1 MTTTEYSRSFDT
13 RANLQHQPAAGTKC
27 ETGTAPAAGQE
38 IATGSLNFQD
48 VRSEP
53 TAPQLRR
60 ERELTHSA
68 AMSQPLDP
76 DFGQMSD
83 DDDDML
89 DAGLPEID
97 APAVKTKPKAPARKK
112 QEPKTAS
119 AWAKTGN
126 AELDALFAPST
137 LTVRSLNTA
146 SRPSVTGAAS
156 AKPPRGGADTSTVP
170 ISKAEKLL
178 AKLAQQKEE
187 DDKESKKLN
196 RLQKH
201 VEDDARA
208 EAAAARQAEIAAR
221 HDAQLRGAEQLGIKV
236 AKDAKDAEALLGDDD
251 ADETPM
257 PRDITRALEPSA
269 FVPIGYR
276 KSDANHTAC
285 GTHNM
290 PSDSKTAATDAKR
303 FAEAAETAAKESPGA
318 DVAQAVEFT
327 VREALTGGW
336 LEQSFLIARRDG
348 DAAAASE
355 GGKATPKAAP
365 RTTIGSAAAAILGG
379 GVRKSSSP
387 TPSEDTTRVPPLCA
401 EDTARWLFHTATSP
415 SSDDDVV
422 LGARNAILAAM
433 GFEPDPAPH
442 ASPRWLCGTPTLRA
456 PPVLPWHPRARDI
469 IDALGKCGVVI
480 DVETLGCSLGKFA
493 EDGKKMTAAAKRKRD
508 AQAAAAGDGLAQ
520 LCGRNKGDRAATA
533 RMYEDGSNRLR
544 LQIFAAVQI
553 AGAAAASARY
563 APRHHS
569 RSDSITPVKGAQGA
583 DTAVHDGPHCWV
595 MDDPEGAGDLLA
607 VLAGVRLDPRA
618 GAASGCVDFCAS
630 ELLAAAAVADD
641 EDWRVFR
648 DAAAAK
654 LARVGPT
661 HTARLAAI
669 QWVPWGTRRE
679 QEVQDLA
686 ALVAIRELV
695 PLVSDRLDADDGGI
709 AAKKPKPTK
718 KTVPLVP
725 QSAKKAAKGGKGV
738 GHGHVA
744 DVNTWQ
750 MEAVRA
756 LGPISVSV
764 ESDVDAAWAIH
775 TAVHLTDL
783 VLHAGT
789 ASGGSG
795 LRGGSLGVNGAP
807 RTPGKEAKETAS
819 LNAAAEAFM
828 QFLKRTKASIPRS
841 GRTAFNALKNLAVV
855 IFTRQQR
862 AEQLRRNKMEH
873 ENADSSDDDSDGEDE
888 DEIA

>member
-1 MTTTEYSRSFDT
+1 MRNGD
-13 RANLQHQPAAGTKC
+13 GTC
-27 ETGTAPAAGQE
+27 CGTGNRHGEFELP
-38 IATGSLNFQD
+38 N

-53 TAPQLRR
+53 TAPRQLRR
-60 ERELTHSA
+60 ERGLTHSA

-83 DDDDML
+83 DDDML
-89 DAGLPEID
+89 DAGLPGIDD

-208 EAAAARQAEIAAR
+208 EAAAARQAEMAAR
-221 HDAQLRGAEQLGIKV
+221 HDAQLRGAEQLGITV
-236 AKDAKDAEALLGDDD
+236 AKDAKDAEALLAENDD

-303 FAEAAETAAKESPGA
+303 YAEAAETAAKDSPGA

-355 GGKATPKAAP
+355 GGKATPKATP
-365 RTTIGSAAAAILGG
+365 RTTIRSAAAAILGG

-387 TPSEDTTRVPPLCA
+387 TPTEDTTRVPPLCA

-456 PPVLPWHPRARDI
+456 PPVLPWGPRARDI

-493 EDGKKMTAAAKRKRD
+493 EDRKKMTAAAKRKRE

-569 RSDSITPVKGAQGA
+569 QSDSITPVKGAQGA

-718 KTVPLVP
+718 KSVPLVP

-744 DVNTWQ
+744 GMNTWQ

-819 LNAAAEAFM
+819 LNASAEAFM